1 MKEEEW
7 EKWKDAVLLTE
18 ARIVETEK
26 ANVFLSRFMQEPI
39 EKICEM
45 CKTNHALVERIII
58 SRNSGKAHPT
68 KVRLCEEC
76 AKDLDKKYKKFEF

>member
-1 MKEEEW
+1 MLTKEMIAEA
-7 EKWKDAVLLTE
+7 EKGNA
-18 ARIVETEK
+18 
-26 ANVFLSRFMQEPI
+26 FLSRFMQEPI